1 MGHKTKVQ
9 LIQRKASQQWY
20 INFPAAVAEV
30 MDFQRG
36 EVVEWH
42 LVDRTQMLLNRP
54 EAPPPP
60 QVKKKRQD

>member
-1 MGHKTKVQ
+1 MGHRTKLQ

-36 EVVEWH
+36 ETVEWK
-42 LVDRTQMLLNRP
+42 LVDRTRLILDRP
-54 EAPPPP
+54 EAPPAP
-60 QVKKKRQD
+60 QTKKKPKE

>member
-9 LIQRKASQQWY
+9 LIKRKTSQQWY

-36 EVVEWH
+36 ETVEWH
-42 LVDRTQMLLNRP
+42 LLDRDQMLLTRP

-60 QVKKKRQD
+60 QVKKKRLD